1 MRHLVIGPGAMAYFA
16 FAGALSA
23 LKDLGAL
30 NDLEEIS
37 GASAGGILAFMYVV
51 SKGDTRRLL
60 DYSLGIPIGD
70 AMRPNIKSL
79 LRSFGLVAVGKI
91 RRHIVGV
98 VREFLGGRTDI
109 TFREL
114 YEFWPVKLYVS
125 ACCVETSTTHYFS
138 VDSSPGMSV
147 VDALC
152 MTVAVPFL
160 FESVSHGP
168 WHYIDGGVL
177 EETPCNP
184 FIGRDS
190 VCVIR
195 MDTCPPCADVKDLKA
210 YVTKMLGC
218 VMGLRGQYRM
228 FPTILLSV
236 DDIFDF
242 KASRVSKMK
251 MFVQAYLSCTNNP
264 PRFSTDRAQMPES
277 EQHTDPSHLGP
288 EYVSEVRDQ
297 QTDTDREVLQSHYR
311 PDSMHPRI
319 EDTDV
324 SESVGYSDAS

>member
-37 GASAGGILAFMYVV
+37 GASAGGILAFIYVA

-79 LRSFGLVAVGKI
+79 LKSFGLVATGKI

-98 VREFLGGRTDI
+98 VREFLGRTDI

-114 YEFWPVKLYVS
+114 YEFWPVKLYMS

-138 VDSSPGMSV
+138 VDSAPEMSV

-160 FESVSHGP
+160 FESVWHGP
-168 WHYIDGGVL
+168 WHYIDGGTL

-195 MDTCPPCADVKDLKA
+195 MDTWTYGTDVKDLKS

-218 VMGLRGQYRM
+218 VMGLRQQYRM
-228 FPTILLSV
+228 FPTVLLNV
-236 DDIFDF
+236 DNIFDF
-242 KASRVSKMK
+242 KALREAKMR

-264 PRFSTDRAQMPES
+264 PRVSIDRAQTPES

-288 EYVSEVRDQ
+288 ECVSEARDL
-297 QTDTDREVLQSHYR
+297 QTDTSREVSTIHSPPENTPPR
-311 PDSMHPRI
+311 TEDS
-319 EDTDV
+319 DA
-324 SESVGYSDAS
+324 SESVAYSDA